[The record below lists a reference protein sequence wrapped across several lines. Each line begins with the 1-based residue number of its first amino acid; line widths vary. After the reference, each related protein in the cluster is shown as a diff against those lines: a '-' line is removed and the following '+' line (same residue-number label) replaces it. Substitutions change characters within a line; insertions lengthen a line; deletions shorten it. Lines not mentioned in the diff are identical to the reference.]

1 MKATSMSDELIDL
14 QFPQALLE
22 KIDRD
27 VKAAEERW
35 KAMTPEQKREYIRE
49 LNEASPVQDDD

>member
-1 MKATSMSDELIDL
+1 MKATNMSEELIDL
-14 QFPQALLE
+14 KFPQALLE

-27 VKAAEERW
+27 VKTAEERW

-49 LNEASPVQDDD
+49 LNEASPIQDE